1 LRGKQ
6 LILIGT
12 TLVLAAI
19 LFYLGYK
26 TPAARASVNSSEARV
41 AQAFNFDTYLKEQT
55 EALPSAVRGRVSA
68 EGEEKEL
75 LLTKARLWDS
85 TGNKL
90 ISAHY
95 CMEVAERSPD
105 ETNWHFAGT
114 KFYEV
119 ASSTE
124 DSLMQVYAA
133 GEAERA
139 FQKVLELNP
148 ANLDARNALA
158 IIEVQV
164 HQDVMK
170 GVGLLREVVSRD
182 SNNVQA
188 IFTLGMLSIRS
199 GQLDKAEQRFKKL
212 VSLEPFNAEYYFYL
226 GDIYTKAGKKKEAI
240 ETYQTCQ
247 TLVKDANARKEI
259 QTLINQLKTL

>member
-12 TLVLAAI
+12 TLALAAT

-26 TPAARASVNSSEARV
+26 TSSARTTGAATKASA
-41 AQAFNFDTYLKEQT
+41 AQEFDFNTYLTERTAALPQPLREQVSADGAEKEQ
-55 EALPSAVRGRVSA
+55 
-68 EGEEKEL
+68 

-95 CMEVAERSPD
+95 CMEVAESSPD

-124 DSLMQVYAA
+124 DTLIQVYAA
-133 GEAERA
+133 GEAEKA
-139 FQKVLELNP
+139 FRKVLELNP
-148 ANLDARNALA
+148 KNADAKNALA
-158 IIEVQV
+158 IIEVQI

-170 GVGLLREVVSRD
+170 GVGLLKEVVAQD

-212 VSLEPFNAEYYFYL
+212 TTLEPFNAEYYFYL
-226 GDIYTKAGKKKEAI
+226 GDIYSKAGKKKEAI
-240 ETYQTCQ
+240 ETFQTCQ